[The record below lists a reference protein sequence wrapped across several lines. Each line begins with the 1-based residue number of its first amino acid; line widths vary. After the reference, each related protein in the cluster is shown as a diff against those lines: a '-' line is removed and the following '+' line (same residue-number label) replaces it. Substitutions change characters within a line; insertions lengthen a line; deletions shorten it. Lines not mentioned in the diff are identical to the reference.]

1 MDVAAGL
8 PGPLQLIDITRLN
21 FGAIHTSGVD
31 VNASMSFATP
41 VGRFKPELSAT
52 WIREFSTSDLVEGP
66 DISRV
71 GVAHQ
76 QGTIPGWRA
85 VASLSWNRGGLG
97 LHSSMLYVPSYD
109 DVNLLGNRNGRTVD
123 SQMIVDAQ
131 VSLDLEFMVGTRS
144 PWNGFEIRI
153 GAFNL
158 FNAAPPF
165 AEVGWLSGYDTSQG
179 DLRQRFTYLKLAK
192 KF

>member
-1 MDVAAGL
+1 
-8 PGPLQLIDITRLN
+8 
-21 FGAIHTSGVD
+21 
-31 VNASMSFATP
+31 
-41 VGRFKPELSAT
+41 
-52 WIREFSTSDLVEGP
+52 
-66 DISRV
+66 
-71 GVAHQ
+71 
-76 QGTIPGWRA
+76 
-85 VASLSWNRGGLG
+85 
-97 LHSSMLYVPSYD
+97 
-109 DVNLLGNRNGRTVD
+109 
-123 SQMIVDAQ
+123 
-131 VSLDLEFMVGTRS
+131 MVGTRS